1 MSDHTAGSQT
11 IGRRSA
17 AAGTGEVLLRAD
29 HLVKEFRDRS
39 PIRQSGGGQRV
50 VHAVDD
56 VSFEVRAGETLG
68 LVGPT
73 GCGKSTL
80 ARCLTRLCDLTS
92 GTVTFDGLDISTLSP
107 RELRPARRQV
117 QLIFQDPSGSL
128 NPRRRVGSIIGDP
141 FAVHRL
147 ASGSERKRRVQE
159 LMEIVGLNPEHYNRF
174 PAEFSGGQRQRI
186 GIARALALRP
196 KLIVCDEPVSA
207 LDVSIQAQVLNLL
220 TDLQRELDLTYVFI
234 AHDLSVVRH
243 VSDRVAVMY
252 LGQIIE
258 IASVDDVF
266 DHPLHPYTA
275 ALLAA
280 MPALEAD
287 ETEHDRT
294 AVLHG
299 DPPSPMDPPPGCRF
313 QPQCW
318 KAQAICLAEA
328 PALAGHHDAAPEHVA
343 ACHLPL
349 PDGARPPSRA
359 SPQAPAAAR
368 SRYRVVTTVGGE
380 DPPALGHADGQATR
394 SNGIEGR
401 GPWRLAAERLRHD
414 RVAVGSLVV
423 ILVLIAWALAAPLI
437 AHLIGHPAN
446 EQFHQTGQTPE
457 GLPVGPRGEFWLGTD
472 DLGRDL
478 LVRIGYGLRLSLLV
492 GIVAAVVTVAIGVLV
507 GLAAGYLG
515 GLTDTLLARLMDV
528 VLAFPI
534 LLLAISIGVRARTEP
549 PTGDPAD
556 RVLQLGVGRQDRAR
570 PGALHPRDR
579 VRRSG
584 AGGGLERWPHHAH
597 RHPAQHAGARDRLH
611 DTPHP
616 GRHDPRGIAFLP
628 RRRHPGPDRRPGR
641 HAELLGGLLPAG
653 VVVHPLPRCR
663 AAHGHGGLQPVR

>member
-1 MSDHTAGSQT
+1 
-11 IGRRSA
+11 
-17 AAGTGEVLLRAD
+17 
-29 HLVKEFRDRS
+29 
-39 PIRQSGGGQRV
+39 
-50 VHAVDD
+50 
-56 VSFEVRAGETLG
+56 
-68 LVGPT
+68 
-73 GCGKSTL
+73 
-80 ARCLTRLCDLTS
+80 
-92 GTVTFDGLDISTLSP
+92 
-107 RELRPARRQV
+107 
-117 QLIFQDPSGSL
+117 
-128 NPRRRVGSIIGDP
+128 
-141 FAVHRL
+141 
-147 ASGSERKRRVQE
+147 
-159 LMEIVGLNPEHYNRF
+159 MEIVGLNPEHYNRF

-280 MPALEAD
+280 MPALEAG

-349 PDGARPPSRA
+349 PDGAQPPSRA
-359 SPQAPAAAR
+359 SPQAPDTAR

-394 SNGIEGR
+394 SDGIEGR

-423 ILVLIAWALAAPLI
+423 ILVLIAWALTAPLI
-437 AHLIGHPAN
+437 AHLTGHPAN

-534 LLLAISIGVRARTEP
+534 LLLAISMVSVLGPSLRLVILLIVLFSWASVARIVRGQVLSIRETEYVEAARAVGSSGGRIMLIDILPNTLAP
-549 PTGDPAD
+549 VIVYTTLLIPA
-556 RVLQLGVGRQDRAR
+556 VMILEASLSFLGVGTPAPTADLGAMLSSSEGYYQQAWWFILF
-570 PGALHPRDR
+570 PGAVLLTVTVAFNLFGDGVRD
-579 VRRSG
+579 
-584 AGGGLERWPHHAH
+584 AF
-597 RHPAQHAGARDRLH
+597 
-611 DTPHP
+611 
-616 GRHDPRGIAFLP
+616 DPRSAQLDAP
-628 RRRHPGPDRRPGR
+628 TRRRR
-641 HAELLGGLLPAG
+641 
-653 VVVHPLPRCR
+653 
-663 AAHGHGGLQPVR
+663 